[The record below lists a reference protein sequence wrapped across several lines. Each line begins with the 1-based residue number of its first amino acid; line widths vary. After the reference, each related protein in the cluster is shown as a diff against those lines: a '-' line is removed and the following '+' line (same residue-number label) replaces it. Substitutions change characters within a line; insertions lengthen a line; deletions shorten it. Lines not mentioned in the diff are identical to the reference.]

1 MLRRHQ
7 QVRQAIHEW
16 LDLAL
21 FIIAFWLAHVFRD
34 RVAMDAFVGWI
45 PGVGDLIARKLSDPI
60 VPFYNYIPLYFI
72 IIPLA
77 PFILRA
83 QGFYSRQLFSSRR
96 QTIWT
101 LGKSCALLSLAVI
114 FAIFFAKTDF
124 VARSVV
130 GYFGVISFVL
140 IYAKEE
146 FVRWGYKNKLGQQ
159 QIKRRLLLVGT
170 KEDTARL
177 RTELKLNAEQE
188 VEKMIEVD
196 LNETSMNNF
205 VELLHEHSINGVA
218 INAKHTFF
226 GQVEKAIQA
235 CELEGIEAWLVAD
248 FFKTQISRTSLDD
261 FYGRPV
267 LVFHS
272 GPEASW
278 QAVAKQ
284 ILDFVGALVF
294 LLLLTPTLFLF
305 LAIWIKLTSK
315 GPVIFKQQRSGING
329 HPFTMYKFRT
339 MTTDAEQ
346 RKQELAALNEMSG
359 PVFKV
364 TNDPRITKA
373 GKWLRKTSLD
383 ELPQLWN
390 VLRGEMS
397 LVGPRPLPVEEVRRF
412 DDFAHRRRLS
422 VKPGLTCLW
431 QISGRN
437 QITNFKDWVRLDLE
451 YIDNWSIWLDLKIL
465 WRTIPVVLFARGAK

>member
-7 QVRQAIHEW
+7 QIRQVIHQW
-16 LDLAL
+16 LDMAL
-21 FIIAFWLAHVFRD
+21 FVIAFWLAHLFRD
-34 RVAMDAFVGWI
+34 GVALDQFVGWMPLI
-45 PGVGDLIARKLSDPI
+45 GDWLARKLSDPI
-60 VPFYNYIPLYFI
+60 FPFYHYVSLYLI

-83 QGFYSRQLFSSRR
+83 QGFYNRPLHFSRR
-96 QTIWT
+96 QTFWS
-101 LGKSCALLSLAVI
+101 LFKSCAILVLCII
-114 FAIFFAKTDF
+114 FVVFFSKTDL

-130 GYFGVISFVL
+130 VYFGMISFAL
-140 IYAKEE
+140 IYLKEE
-146 FVRWGYKNKLGQQ
+146 FVRWGYKNKFGQQ
-159 QIKRRLLLVGT
+159 QFKRRLLLVGT
-170 KEDTARL
+170 KEDTARIKKDLNL
-177 RTELKLNAEQE
+177 RAEEEIEKTIEL
-188 VEKMIEVD
+188 D
-196 LNETSMNNF
+196 LNETSMAAF
-205 VELLHEHSINGVA
+205 VDLLHEHSINGVL

-235 CELEGIEAWLVAD
+235 CELEGVEAWLVAD

-261 FYGRPV
+261 FCGRPV

-272 GPEASW
+272 GPESSW

-284 ILDFVGALVF
+284 AVDFLGALI
-294 LLLLTPTLFLF
+294 LLLFFSLPML
-305 LAIWIKLTSK
+305 LAAILVKLTSR
-315 GPVIFKQQRSGING
+315 GPIFFKQQRSGVNG
-329 HPFTMYKFRT
+329 QPFTMYKFRS
-339 MTTDAEQ
+339 MVTDAEQ
-346 RKQELAALNEMSG
+346 RKQELAVLNEMSG

-364 TNDPRITKA
+364 TNDPRITTV
-373 GKWLRKTSLD
+373 GRWLRKFSID
-383 ELPQLWN
+383 EFPQLIN

-397 LVGPRPLPVEEVRRF
+397 LVGPRPLPVEEVKRF

-451 YIDNWSIWLDLKIL
+451 YIDNWSIWLDFKIL
-465 WRTIPVVLFARGAK
+465 WRTIPVVLLAKGAK

>member
-1 MLRRHQ
+1 MLRRHHQ
-7 QVRQAIHEW
+7 IRRIIHQW

-21 FIIAFWLAHVFRD
+21 FVIAFWLAHLFRD
-34 RVAMDAFVGWI
+34 GVGLDRFVGWF
-45 PGVGDLIARKLSDPI
+45 PFLGGWFARKLSDPI
-60 VPFYNYIPLYFI
+60 FPFYNYIPLYLI

-77 PFILRA
+77 PFILRS
-83 QGFYSRQLFSSRR
+83 QGFYLRPLVFSRS
-96 QTIWT
+96 QTFW
-101 LGKSCALLSLAVI
+101 ALLKACSLLVVAIIFVI
-114 FAIFFAKTDF
+114 FFSKTDLI
-124 VARSVV
+124 ARSVV
-130 GYFGVISFVL
+130 VYFGVISFML
-140 IYAKEE
+140 IYLKEE

-159 QIKRRLLLVGT
+159 QIKRRLVLIGT

-177 RTELKLNAEQE
+177 RADLKLKAEQE
-188 VEKMIEVD
+188 IEKTIELD
-196 LNETSMNNF
+196 LNETSMEDF
-205 VELLHEHSINGVA
+205 VHLLHEYSINGVL

-235 CELEGIEAWLVAD
+235 CELEGVEAWLVAD

-284 ILDFVGALVF
+284 VVDFVGAGLLLILASPVF
-294 LLLLTPTLFLF
+294 LVIAL
-305 LAIWIKLTSK
+305 WIKFSSR
-315 GPVIFKQQRSGING
+315 GPVVFKQQRSGLNG
-329 HPFTMYKFRT
+329 HPFTMYKFRS
-339 MTTDAEQ
+339 MVTDAEQ
-346 RKQELAALNEMSG
+346 RKQELEALNEMSG

-364 TNDPRITKA
+364 TNDPRITSA
-373 GKWLRKTSLD
+373 GKWLRRTSLD

-397 LVGPRPLPVEEVRRF
+397 LVGPRPLPVEEVKRF

-437 QITNFKDWVRLDLE
+437 QISNFKDWVRLDLE
-451 YIDNWSIWLDLKIL
+451 YIDNWSLWLDFKIL